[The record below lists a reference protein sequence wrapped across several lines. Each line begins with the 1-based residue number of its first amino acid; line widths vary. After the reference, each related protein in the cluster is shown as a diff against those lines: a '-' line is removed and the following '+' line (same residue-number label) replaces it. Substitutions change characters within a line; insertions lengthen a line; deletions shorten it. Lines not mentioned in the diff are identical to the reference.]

1 MRRVH
6 DETIHG
12 GDIIFRQDE
21 KYRYFSNEFIEIFS
35 GMRGEETIRIAINST
50 ILDGSIGRS
59 TTADPE
65 IRFMQD
71 HFERAL
77 RNIWELFYNEDDND
91 KRGERPCNNRNSRTR
106 RGEAG
111 HRRRVEWG

>member
-21 KYRYFSNEFIEIFS
+21 KYEYLSNEFIEIFS

-50 ILDGSIGRS
+50 IIDGSIENS
-59 TTADPE
+59 TTARTE
-65 IRFMQD
+65 IRFMQN
-71 HFERAL
+71 HFEWAL
-77 RNIWELFYNEDDND
+77 RIIRKLFNYPDN
-91 KRGERPCNNRNSRTR
+91 NNR
-106 RGEAG
+106 
-111 HRRRVEWG
+111 